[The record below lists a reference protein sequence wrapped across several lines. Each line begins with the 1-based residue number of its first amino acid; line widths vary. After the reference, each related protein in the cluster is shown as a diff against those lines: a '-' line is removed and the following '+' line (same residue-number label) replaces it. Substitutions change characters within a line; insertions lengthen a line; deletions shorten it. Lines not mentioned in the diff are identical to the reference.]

1 MGLNR
6 LLKYLLETESWEQ
19 ASNTRKIKGTPPEA
33 PEDAPLG
40 QYLFAPARSDVPI
53 PKEINTELEKQLS
66 KDLGRH
72 FEGEG
77 DIAGI
82 EKSLVTLK
90 GFEKQGLYKKLLSPP
105 TGKAYRFI
113 KNIKPEQASKLFLNG
128 FPVEAITAN
137 PNVAF
142 HVGAVGTVERPS
154 ASSTV
159 ARGETNISSWTIA
172 PTKPH
177 FADFCST
184 RPELVAILLVADIQ
198 SNEFFLNPDNITAY
212 AQADRTSLDA
222 SLIKREREVIAF
234 GPVNVI
240 DATVI
245 YIKPSISENEF
256 DSIRSRCPS
265 IEIYNLNKVTNVPAS
280 VFRPTYEYIKG
291 YVDKY
296 AGSLEDYALEYISTK
311 NIHYQFLKALA
322 ENGLDFKDTK
332 MIEFIKD
339 NILLTRE
346 PEDVTKITSEFLI
359 GLRYKLIDIPGNI
372 LVRLIRELKATE
384 KITNYSG
391 QNGIPI
397 QKELLRALSLEI
409 ETPEL

>member
-1 MGLNR
+1 
-6 LLKYLLETESWEQ
+6 
-19 ASNTRKIKGTPPEA
+19 
-33 PEDAPLG
+33 
-40 QYLFAPARSDVPI
+40 
-53 PKEINTELEKQLS
+53 
-66 KDLGRH
+66 
-72 FEGEG
+72 
-77 DIAGI
+77 
-82 EKSLVTLK
+82 
-90 GFEKQGLYKKLLSPP
+90 
-105 TGKAYRFI
+105 
-113 KNIKPEQASKLFLNG
+113 
-128 FPVEAITAN
+128 
-137 PNVAF
+137 
-142 HVGAVGTVERPS
+142 
-154 ASSTV
+154 
-159 ARGETNISSWTIA
+159 
-172 PTKPH
+172 
-177 FADFCST
+177 
-184 RPELVAILLVADIQ
+184 VADIQ